1 MFENKERTSIEEL
14 GEFGLIDHLT
24 QHAPKGNA
32 DTLIGIGD
40 DAAVLKYSDKC
51 ILLTTDMLVEQ
62 VHFDLRYT
70 PLKHL
75 GYKAI
80 VSNLSDVYAMN
91 GTPHHVTVS
100 VALSSK
106 FTLEAIE
113 EVYAGIYAACSQ
125 YNIELIGGDTTSSQK
140 GLMISVTAVG
150 TCEEEE
156 VVRRSGAKEGDLL
169 CVTGDLGGAYMGLQ
183 LLEREKR
190 VFLEHPE
197 MQPDIEKHDYIVS
210 RQLRPEARKDVIEFM
225 REQKITPSSMI
236 DISDGLSSEI
246 FHLSKHSGVSFAV
259 HEDKLP
265 IDQGTYDMAREFG
278 IDPTTAAL
286 NGGEDYELLFTL
298 DQKYYD
304 LIKGSMDI
312 TVIGYAR
319 PLSQKNQLI
328 TKQNNVHDLVA
339 QGWQSV

>member
-14 GEFGLIDHLT
+14 GEFGLIDHLAE
-24 QHAPKGNA
+24 HAPTGNA
-32 DTLIGIGD
+32 NTIIGIGD
-40 DAAVLKYSDKC
+40 DAAVLKYGDRCVLVS
-51 ILLTTDMLVEQ
+51 TDMLVEQ
-62 VHFDLRYT
+62 VHFDLMYT

-106 FTLEAIE
+106 FTLEAVE
-113 EVYAGIYAACSQ
+113 EIYAGIYAACREYSV
-125 YNIELIGGDTTSSQK
+125 ELIGGDTTSSLK

-150 TCEEEE
+150 TAKEEEI
-156 VVRRSGAKEGDLL
+156 VRRSGAKEGDLL
-169 CVTGDLGGAYMGLQ
+169 CVSGDLGGAYMGLQ

-190 VFLEHPE
+190 VYLDHPD
-197 MQPDIEKHDYIVS
+197 MQPDLEKHDYIVS
-210 RQLRPEARKDVIEFM
+210 RQLRPEARKDVIELLK
-225 REQKITPSSMI
+225 EKEIIPTSMI

-246 FHLSKHSGVSFAV
+246 MHLSKHSGVAFAV

-265 IDQGTYDMAREFG
+265 IDQGTYNVAVEFG

-298 DQKYYD
+298 DQKHYD
-304 LIKGSMDI
+304 KIKGSMDI

-319 PLSQKNQLI
+319 ALEMKNQLI
-328 TKQNNVHDLVA
+328 TKQKNIHDLVA
-339 QGWQSV
+339 QGWKSV